1 MIIFTYRNEDLNSDF
16 YQSDNNKK
24 LSNSNESQSSNNY
37 KIIDD
42 SKEQQI
48 IPIHLNNSENK
59 GGKLI

>member
-16 YQSDNNKK
+16 YQSDNKKK
-24 LSNSNESQSSNNY
+24 LSHSNESQSSNNY

-42 SKEQQI
+42 SKQQRI